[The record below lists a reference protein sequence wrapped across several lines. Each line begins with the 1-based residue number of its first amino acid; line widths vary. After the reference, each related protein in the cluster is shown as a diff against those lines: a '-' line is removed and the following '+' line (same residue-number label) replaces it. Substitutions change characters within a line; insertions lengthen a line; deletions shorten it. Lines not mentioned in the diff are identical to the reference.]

1 MTRLVSCIIPVYNGE
16 RFVGEAI
23 ATVLA
28 QSHQPVEVIVV
39 DDGSTDGTSAV
50 VRTFGSSVHYIE
62 QPNAGPPAARNAGIR
77 AAQGEFVGFLDAD
90 DRWHPEKLTRQLAL
104 FDAEPELD
112 CCLTLV
118 RLFWDDVRCAEE
130 MAYRAKGQIEVE
142 TQQQSS
148 MLVRRAVF
156 DRVGLF
162 DPELPHAALVEWF
175 ERAQARGMRTGRLSE
190 VVAERRM
197 HDANFSR
204 RANSRDEIL
213 HLVKRRLD
221 ERRASRPRS

>member
-16 RFVGEAI
+16 RFVAEAI
-23 ATVLA
+23 ASVLA
-28 QSHQPVEVIVV
+28 QTHQPVEVIVV
-39 DDGSTDGTSAV
+39 DDGSTDATPDV
-50 VRTFGSSVHYIE
+50 VRAFGSSVQYLQ
-62 QPNAGPPAARNAGIR
+62 QPNAGPPAARNVGIR
-77 AAQGEFVGFLDAD
+77 AARGEFIGFLDAD
-90 DRWHPEKLTRQLAL
+90 DRWRPEKLARQLAL
-104 FDAEPELD
+104 FDAEPELG

-118 RLFWDDVRCAEE
+118 RLFWEDGNSAEE
-130 MAYRAKGQIEVE
+130 VLYRAKGQVEVE

-156 DRVGLF
+156 DSVGLF

-197 HDANFSR
+197 HEANFSR
-204 RANSRDEIL
+204 RESSREEIL
-213 HLVKRRLD
+213 RLVKRRLD
-221 ERRASRPRS
+221 ERRTSRLQS